1 MRDYVAVVVKRLQA
15 TPGMVVAAIVA
26 ATMSTVVVMAGLAN
40 SAIRPDEPYLQMLHV
55 SRPTSVSAGGTYSYV
70 RVAVDNAGTA
80 TAHGCY
86 AKAYNHRLFSNEIDE
101 FSPLGRSEQFNLSPY
116 GGYVAT
122 VSVYLPKI
130 SGEALLGGGVRAPV
144 SFRVECENAESSDD
158 SKIVVVPSAVSGSEA
173 F

>member
-1 MRDYVAVVVKRLQA
+1 MRGYIAVVVGRLQA
-15 TPGMVVAAIVA
+15 APGMVVAAIVA
-26 ATMSTVVVMAGLAN
+26 ATISTVMVMAGLAS
-40 SAIRPDEPYLQMLHV
+40 SAIRPEEPYLQMLHV
-55 SRPTSVSAGGTYSYV
+55 SGTTPVTAGGTYSYV
-70 RVAVDNAGTA
+70 RVAVDNGGTA

-86 AKAYNHRLFSNEIDE
+86 AKAYNHLLFSNEIDKL
-101 FSPLGRSEQFNLSPY
+101 SPLGRSEQFNLSPY

-144 SFRVECENAESSDD
+144 SFRVECENAKSSDD
-158 SKIVVVPSAVSGSEA
+158 SKIVVVPFTVSGSEA